1 MRKPLTIALFLL
13 TGLFN
18 AFGQN
23 LKLTI
28 DSLEAVLVQTKTDSS
43 RVLILTELAANY
55 QFIHQGR
62 AQKLALKAIALAEKI
77 KFSKGKI
84 KALTRLGEIYRGQG
98 DYPQALE
105 KLLNALKLAR
115 QTNNLDEEAAI
126 LSLAGVVYNNL
137 EEFQQGLNYLL
148 DALFIYNQKGWKLP
162 KSHLPKMEISFIGYL
177 LTNMGFAY
185 AQLGKLDSALYYQNE
200 ALALL
205 KLRKPPFSQ
214 NAQSLILG
222 RMGEIKQR
230 SGDNRLALKYFR
242 QSLQTATIAGDL
254 LNMSRSRYLIA
265 KVYQKQYPD
274 SSLHYANQA
283 FVDAQKGS
291 ESQILLKA
299 STLLSLLY
307 KSGNKLD
314 SAFYYQQ
321 IAMATKDSLFG
332 PEKFRRLQLLTLA
345 EQQRI
350 QNLQQEQQDATNQV
364 QRTSLLI
371 VIGVFMLIALML
383 WRSNRQQQRS
393 NQALSQKSRQI
404 EEQRNT
410 LNQTLI
416 ALQSTQAQLIQSE
429 KLASLGELT
438 AGIAHEIQ
446 NPLNFVNNFAEVSA
460 EMLDEM
466 HEELEK
472 GDTTEAIAIATDLK
486 TNLEKINHHGQ
497 RASSIVKGMLE
508 HSRQSRDVACNVST
522 DINALADEYLRLA
535 YHGWR
540 AKDNGFNCKIETH
553 FDPDLPM
560 ISVIPQDIGR
570 VLLNLINNAFY
581 AVAERSRS
589 TVSQRATTVETL
601 HATSLP
607 YQPTVTIYSKRLE
620 NAIEIRVQDNGNG
633 IPDVI
638 KDKIFQPFF
647 TTKPTGQGTGLGLS
661 LAYDIVVKGHGGSID
676 VSSDEGEGTTFFI
689 HL

>member
-1 MRKPLTIALFLL
+1 MRKTFTIATFLI

-28 DSLEAVLVQTKTDSS
+28 DSLELVLVQTKEDSS
-43 RVLILTELAANY
+43 RVLLLTELAANY
-55 QFIHQGR
+55 QFIHQGK

-148 DALFIYNQKGWKLP
+148 DAHSIYNQKGWKLP
-162 KSHLPKMEISFIGYL
+162 KSHLPKMEISFIVYL

-332 PEKFRRLQLLTLA
+332 PEKFRQLQLLTLA

-350 QNLQQEQQDATNQV
+350 QNLQQEQQDATNRL

-416 ALQSTQAQLIQSE
+416 ALQSTQTQLIQSE

-508 HSRQSRDVACNVST
+508 HSRAGDAMNRVST
-522 DINALADEYLRLA
+522 DLNALADEYLRLA
-535 YHGWR
+535 YHGLR
-540 AKDNGFNCKIETH
+540 AKDSSFNAAMETH
-553 FDPDLPM
+553 FDPDLPK
-560 ISVIPQDIGR
+560 IEVIPQDIGR

-581 AVAERSRS
+581 AVAEKAKQSI
-589 TVSQRATTVETL
+589 EDY
-601 HATSLP
+601 H
-607 YQPTVTIYSKRLE
+607 PTVTVSSRIVGDKV
-620 NAIEIRVQDNGNG
+620 EISVKDNGNG
-633 IPDVI
+633 IPETI

-661 LAYDIVVKGHGGSID
+661 LAYDIVTKGHGGTLIVESIE
-676 VSSDEGEGTTFFI
+676 SEGTAFT
-689 HL
+689 LTLTQNPSQP